1 MGVQIRC
8 TLANVKIYEIVLKTE
23 RKGILM
29 IYEWIDLERE
39 REKKCLRKVLGNTK
53 IKKD

>member
-1 MGVQIRC
+1 MGVQICC

-29 IYEWIDLERE
+29 IYELEKERE
-39 REKKCLRKVLGNTK
+39 RKDCQRKVLGNTK